1 MDELYKERLA
11 SATEFRDAAYARKIW
26 SEKARGQELPPDAGY
41 DEGEYSRVLGT
52 VIDQCEDRIN
62 MLVLIFPELKTIP
75 VRPWPRSEERP

>member
-26 SEKARGQELPPDAGY
+26 SEEGQKSLSPIGY
-41 DEGEYSRVLGT
+41 DEKEYHKILGT
-52 VIDQCEDRIN
+52 VIYQCEDRIN